1 MLKNYIIN
9 LKWKHVEKSLIP
21 YIQKSIMKSIELH
34 KKRIILKYI

>member
-9 LKWKHVEKSLIP
+9 LKWKHVDNSLIF
-21 YIQKSIMKSIELH
+21 YIQQSILKSIDLI